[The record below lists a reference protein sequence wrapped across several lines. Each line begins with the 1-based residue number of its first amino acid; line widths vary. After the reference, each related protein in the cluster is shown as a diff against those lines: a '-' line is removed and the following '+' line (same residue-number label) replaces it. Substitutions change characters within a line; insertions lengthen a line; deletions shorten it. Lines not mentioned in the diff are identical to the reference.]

1 MTNKEYADILLP
13 GVEHTW
19 EEYEK
24 MYPERDLKEGAI
36 VTRYA
41 PSPTGLPHMGN
52 LFQAFISKVFSN
64 QTDGVFFIRIED
76 TDTERT
82 IEDGVK
88 KILEAVAPFD
98 MKSDEGAISD
108 TEEVGEYG
116 PYFQTK
122 RGDIYK
128 AYAKKLIEE
137 DKAYA
142 SFASK
147 EVLDEI
153 RKEQELSKQRL
164 GYYGRWAK
172 DRFLSKEDVIK
183 RINEGEPYIIRLKS
197 PGDFNLII

>member
-1 MTNKEYADILLP
+1 MTNKEYADFLLP

-52 LFQAFISKVFSN
+52 LFQSFVSMVFAK
-64 QTDGVFFIRIED
+64 QTGGVFYLRVED

-82 IEDGVK
+82 VENGVK
-88 KILEAVAPFD
+88 KILDSVAPFNFEF
-98 MKSDEGAISD
+98 DEGAISD
-108 TEEVGEYG
+108 TEEIGSYG
-116 PYFQTK
+116 PYFQSK
-122 RGDIYK
+122 RKDIYQ

-137 DKAYA
+137 DLAYA

-147 EVLDEI
+147 EELDEI
-153 RKEQELSKQRL
+153 TDEIMEKIVEL
-164 GYYGRWAK
+164 AK
-172 DRFLSKEDVIK
+172 
-183 RINEGEPYIIRLKS
+183 
-197 PGDFNLII
+197 